1 MIFKVQEII
10 YKISPAN
17 VFGKEQIIQ
26 EVALYCY
33 ENQAKV
39 ILCFYGKDNQDA
51 KKYSEAFALQTD
63 IIVDI
68 KI

>member
-1 MIFKVQEII
+1 MIFKVQEIH

-17 VFGKEQIIQ
+17 VFGKEQIIH
-26 EVALYCY
+26 EITLCCY

-39 ILCFYGKDNQDA
+39 ILCFYGKDNSEA
-51 KKYSEAFALQTD
+51 KKYSEAFVSQSD

>member
-1 MIFKVQEII
+1 MIFKVQEIN
-10 YKISPAN
+10 YKIIPAN
-17 VFGKEQIIQ
+17 VFGKKQIIH
-26 EVALYCY
+26 EVTLYCY

-39 ILCFYGKDNQDA
+39 ILCFYGKDNSEA

-63 IIVDI
+63 IVVDI

>member
-10 YKISPAN
+10 YKIHPAN
-17 VFGKEQIIQ
+17 TFGKEQIIQ
-26 EVALYCY
+26 EVTLYCY

-39 ILCFYGKDNQDA
+39 ILCFYGKDNLDA
-51 KKYSEAFALQTD
+51 KRFSGAFALQTD